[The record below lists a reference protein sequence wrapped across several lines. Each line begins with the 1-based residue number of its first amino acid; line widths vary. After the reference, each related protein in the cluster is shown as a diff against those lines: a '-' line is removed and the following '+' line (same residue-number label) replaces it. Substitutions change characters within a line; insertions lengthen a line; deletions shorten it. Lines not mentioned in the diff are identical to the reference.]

1 MAEKLAPPKRHQY
14 THQGRVIYEWNQ
26 SLEEVNLFIEVPPGV
41 SAKQLE
47 VEVTGTQLKIGLK
60 GNPPYL
66 DVRLTCV
73 VRPLL

>member
-1 MAEKLAPPKRHQY
+1 MAEKLAPSKRHQF

-47 VEVTGTQLKIGLK
+47 VEVTGSQLKIGLK

-66 DVRLTCV
+66 DVGPCA
-73 VRPLL
+73 